1 MQTVEK
7 IDLES
12 KYSEKIQA
20 LFELENVDFNEA
32 FKKFNFTKEDISE
45 LTKLALDNRSEEIN
59 YELYHKEADRL
70 YYASAY
76 AVIALGKLGAIEV
89 IETLVEKMYLNQD
102 SDAYH
107 EAIIDYLGY
116 IGVEAIDFIENELLT
131 VSKDKMTLFDGLD
144 KIVKNNPK
152 ELERVSALLVKYLKT
167 TDDNKSHLGF
177 AISLLVEFSGAKY
190 IDVIREIFKTKEVDI
205 MFVGDLEDIE
215 MKLGLREKRTKPREK
230 NKLEQM
236 MEMFQLEE
244 VSTQQVR
251 TEPKIKRNDPCP
263 CGSGKK
269 YKKCCL
275 NK

>member
-32 FKKFNFTKEDISE
+32 FKKFNFTEEDISE

-76 AVIALGKLGAIEV
+76 AVMALGKLGAIEV

-107 EAIIDYLGY
+107 EAIIDYLGD

-131 VSKDKMTLFDGLD
+131 VSEDKMTLFDGLD

-251 TEPKIKRNDPCP
+251 TEPKIKRNDLCP

>member
-59 YELYHKEADRL
+59 YELYYKESDRL

-76 AVIALGKLGAIEV
+76 AVMALGKLGAIEV
-89 IETLVEKMYLNQD
+89 IETLIEKMYLNPD

-107 EAIIDYLGY
+107 DAITDYLGDM
-116 IGVEAIDFIENELLT
+116 GVEAIDFIENELLT
-131 VSKDKMTLFDGLD
+131 VSEDKMTLFDGLD

-152 ELERVSALLVKYLKT
+152 ELERVSDLLVKYLKT

-215 MKLGLREKRTKPREK
+215 MKLGLREKRTKAREK

-236 MEMFQLEE
+236 IEMFQIEE